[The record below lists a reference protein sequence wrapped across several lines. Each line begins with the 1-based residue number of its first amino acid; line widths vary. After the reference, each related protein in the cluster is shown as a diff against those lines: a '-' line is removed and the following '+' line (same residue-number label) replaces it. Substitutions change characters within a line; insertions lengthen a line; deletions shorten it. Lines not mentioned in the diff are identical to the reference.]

1 MCICAGKNW
10 TEGLKLFELVLAD
23 FKKLSCTLQLAF
35 VLVYLSEG
43 GCSPPALVLMFE
55 CAFSAETFSCN

>member
-35 VLVYLSEG
+35 VLV
-43 GCSPPALVLMFE
+43 
-55 CAFSAETFSCN
+55 